1 MLCYDVAGSVLRR
14 TRGVG
19 EDINMLPRKS
29 MHVQHICVFESLSVS
44 GPSPLSKNTSS
55 KVLYVILS

>member
-19 EDINMLPRKS
+19 EDINMLSRKL
-29 MHVQHICVFESLSVS
+29 MHVQRSTFESLSVS
-44 GPSPLSKNTSS
+44 GPSPLGKTTSS
-55 KVLYVILS
+55 KVLYVILA

>member
-19 EDINMLPRKS
+19 EDMNMLSRRL

-44 GPSPLSKNTSS
+44 RPSPLGKTTSS
-55 KVLYVILS
+55 KVLYVILA